1 MYYFGFFDFLW
12 SKISVM
18 KHPCHLAALA
28 TVLLLAACSGEHTV
42 ISEDPSLKFNKDGKF
57 RIVQFTDVHFTWEK
71 QPEFQRVMDQC
82 ADIIEKEKPD
92 LVVFTGDVVTGGYCT
107 FEAIDRVLSLFDG
120 NDIPY
125 VYLYGNHDRER
136 QPSEWDL
143 ARAVSSRANS
153 LNTVTDGHLDDVA
166 VRVMSSDLSRTAAV
180 LYCMDSGDYGTVPE
194 YRNSP
199 WIAHSQIDWYVDRSR
214 AYSAANGNVPVP
226 SYAFFH
232 IPLHEFAGAYFN
244 DLRSGQTLEFGEYKG
259 VSGGYALNSGLLSA
273 IEENA
278 DIHGVFCGHLHD
290 SDFLSV
296 QGGVALAFGRF
307 SGDNT
312 AYNHLTYGARVIE
325 LTEDD
330 YGFHTWI
337 RERSGDVVD
346 DYTYEVKDDYTR
358 RTASDIKGL
367 SKGLVLTEYT
377 GVNDS
382 TYFENA
388 VAVKTD
394 TVACPRLYTAVE
406 GPAGYVFEGYLRIP
420 ESGLWR
426 LRVSGRESLNLTIDD
441 ISFPL
446 KRVNKSTAEVN
457 LEKGFHPIRI
467 EVTSMKVALWSR
479 LQWMAPGEDRLYE
492 IPEEYFWH
500 E

>member
-1 MYYFGFFDFLW
+1 MRRIPYL
-12 SKISVM
+12 II
-18 KHPCHLAALA
+18 AAA
-28 TVLLLAACSGEHTV
+28 VLLCASISCQKSGV
-42 ISEDPSLKFNKDGKF
+42 SEDPVLRFGKDGKF

-71 QPEFQRVMDQC
+71 QPEFQRVMDHC
-82 ADIIEKEKPD
+82 ADIIEKESPD
-92 LVVFTGDVVTGGYCT
+92 LVIFTGDVVTGGYCT
-107 FEAIDRVLSLFDG
+107 FEAVDRVLSLFDG
-120 NDIPY
+120 KDIPY

-136 QPSEWDL
+136 EPSEWDL
-143 ARAVSSRANS
+143 AEAVSSHANS

-166 VRVMSSDLSRTAAV
+166 VRILSSDGSRTSAV
-180 LYCMDSGDYGTVPE
+180 LYCMDSGDYGVVPE

-199 WIAHSQIDWYVDRSR
+199 WIAHSQVDWYVGRSK

-232 IPLHEFAGAYFN
+232 IPLTEFASAYFN
-244 DLRSGQTLEFGEYKG
+244 DVRTGQTLEFGEYR
-259 VSGGYALNSGLLSA
+259 GGGLGGHALNSGLLSA
-273 IEENA
+273 FEENA
-278 DIHGVFCGHLHD
+278 DVHGVFCGHLHD
-290 SDFLSV
+290 SDFLST
-296 QGGVALAFGRF
+296 QGGVAMAFGRF

-325 LTEDD
+325 LTEGD

-337 RERSGDVVD
+337 RERGGNVVD
-346 DYTYEVKDDYTR
+346 DYTYEVTDDYAR
-358 RTASDIKGL
+358 RMASSVKGL

-388 VAVKTD
+388 VAGKSDV
-394 TVACPRLYTAVE
+394 VSCPRLYTAIE
-406 GPAGYVFEGYLRIP
+406 PPTGYVFEGYLQVP
-420 ESGLWR
+420 ETGLWR

-467 EVTSMKVALWSR
+467 EVSSMKVALWSR

-492 IPEEYFWH
+492 IPEKYFWH